1 MEEEPKLLLLFDF
14 HWFHHHILSNNSPP
28 PPPPPKTDIPTNQPP
43 SSVIHHR
50 RSMSDDHLSKKA
62 DDPLNN
68 LLPKLE
74 TIFSGKASSDTDS
87 TKSLMGRK
95 KRPKKVTR
103 SLSELEFE
111 ELKGFMDLGF
121 VFSEGET
128 DSRLMSIV
136 PGIQRRRV
144 KSGGG
149 DGDLSA
155 TAVEWARRPYLSEA
169 WEDPLRDWRFPAGG
183 DGVDLKDHL
192 RFWAHS
198 VASTIR

>member
-14 HWFHHHILSNNSPP
+14 HWLHHHILSNNSPP
-28 PPPPPKTDIPTNQPP
+28 PPPPPPKTDIPTNQP
-43 SSVIHHR
+43 SSFIHHR

-62 DDPLNN
+62 EDPLNN
-68 LLPKLE
+68 LPKLE

-136 PGIQRRRV
+136 PGLQRRRV
-144 KSGGG
+144 KSGGE
-149 DGDLSA
+149 DGDLSVA
-155 TAVEWARRPYLSEA
+155 AVEGVRRPYLSEA

-192 RFWAHS
+192 RFWAQS